1 MPFIPEQA
9 EPVPGGSPPSS
20 NEIAEYARS
29 RGLSE
34 NHVRGLLAN
43 IQAESS
49 FQPGVEVNDL
59 GKMAGG
65 LFQHRAER
73 LEGLKA
79 AVPNW
84 QSNWRGQIDYAL
96 SEPEGRKYVSQNFAS
111 PSDAARWFTVNFE
124 RPANMEQKAQE
135 RAAIAEG
142 GGASMNKFASAPK
155 PTSTFIPET
164 PKSTAPKPSLVEDI
178 KDKFAEGISQFRTG
192 EGEEGKFLANLL
204 MRAGALFTNTKPMDA
219 PEIISNL
226 YNRGLGLSK
235 SIYSIPGGA
244 ARQYVGRPLK
254 EAGYE
259 TLGPIAEAVTET
271 GLSVGG
277 GGLPKIAKFLPE
289 IPGIFQL
296 ADKIPSL
303 GARLGAKAVG
313 KALDPL
319 ATSSK
324 VVTVESRI
332 NEALG
337 KRDEAIAAATDKL
350 TEAKKVLSDKE
361 LQEGLTRR
369 FTPAEPVPPTPMN
382 FPGQIITPVEGRR
395 MAAGEKFKEVLPQET
410 KRLFGES
417 SKNYEKVLRESG
429 DILVDEPALEHI
441 RQVTGV
447 LGEELRANRAT
458 QLVEKQ
464 IAPEEIQAV
473 EQLKKWVNAPKED
486 RYRQIPA
493 ALIEKYAAEGLRGSD
508 LIERVMAETVGGAGQ
523 AVTVGNLIRLRQ
535 ITREFE
541 RGAAKAGNLNA
552 RNSARQVENAI
563 TDIIGPVTREADV
576 FHRKV
581 HELVGPD
588 SLAQKVFQK
597 SPEQVVDSLFLPST
611 GARPNL
617 STIRKAKQIYQAENP
632 QAWQDLTTAAVERLQ
647 QRSLDKTSLSLD
659 PEAFHKNWLAYRE
672 TFKEALPPT
681 QFNALDSL
689 ERMVADFSTRNLEFM
704 RLNDQFKKFGKV
716 QKQATSEVE
725 AAQRGVEAAEKGVTS
740 AQTFEMSNRGAMGNV
755 INPWTMMAMAQFGQA
770 LAASMTGNITG
781 VMMQTAQG
789 LIWLTAGNPMFLVK
803 LAQNPK
809 VAQGLIDFSK
819 AVRTG
824 EQTISSLR
832 VANALAHMGQSEIKN
847 AESKSQ

>member
-9 EPVPGGSPPSS
+9 ELVPGGLPPSS

-49 FQPGVEVNDL
+49 FRPGVEVNDL

-96 SEPEGRKYVSQNFAS
+96 SEPEGKKFISQAFAT
-111 PSDAARWFTVNFE
+111 PGDAARWFTVNFE

-142 GGASMNKFASAPK
+142 GGASMNKFAVTSGK
-155 PTSTFIPET
+155 PSSTFIAET
-164 PKSTAPKPSLVEDI
+164 PKSTAPTPSLVEDI
-178 KDKFAEGISQFRTG
+178 KDKFTEGISQFRTG
-192 EGEEGKFLANLL
+192 EGDEGKFLANLL
-204 MRAGALFTNTKPMDA
+204 MKAGALFTNTKPMDA

-235 SIYSIPGGA
+235 AIYSIPGGI
-244 ARQYVGRPLK
+244 ARQYVGRPFDS
-254 EAGYE
+254 
-259 TLGPIAEAVTET
+259 PIAEAITET
-271 GLSVGG
+271 ALSVGG
-277 GGLPKIAKFLPE
+277 GGFPKIAKFLPE

-324 VVTVESRI
+324 AVTVESRI

-410 KRLFGES
+410 KRLFGQS
-417 SKNYEKVLRESG
+417 SQNYEKVLRESG

-441 RQVTGV
+441 RQVTGA

-458 QLVEKQ
+458 NLVQAQ

-493 ALIEKYAAEGLRGSD
+493 ALIEKYAAEGLKGSD

-552 RNSARQVENAI
+552 RNSAKQVENAI
-563 TDIIGPVTREADV
+563 TDIIGPVTREADA
-576 FHRKV
+576 FHRQV

-725 AAQRGVEAAEKGVTS
+725 TAQSAVEAAEKGVTS
-740 AQTFEMSNRGAMGNV
+740 AQTFEMSSRGAMGNV

-770 LAASMTGNITG
+770 FAASLTGNISG

-789 LIWLTAGNPMFLVK
+789 LVWLTAGNPMFLVK

-809 VAQGLIDFSK
+809 VAQTIIDFSK
-819 AVRTG
+819 MVRTG

-832 VANALAHMGQSEIKN
+832 VANMLAHMGQNEIKN
-847 AESKSQ
+847 AESTRQ